1 VTWLFIAVTALW
13 TASSSALRA
22 PPLMLLGKYAPRS
35 SVPWL
40 SALSLFGL
48 GLAGA
53 ISPYLTI
60 TLRDLDPRIPFVVSS
75 VALALAT
82 LGIVWAERTLAK
94 VPTLRAVESSAP
106 PQAAPWM
113 LSFLFAVLLLGIGFQ
128 IHFSLNS
135 ASLFLRHTSADQLPY
150 LMPVF
155 WIGFNVLM
163 LPASL
168 ATRRFGG
175 LAVAAAGALLAAAA
189 ALAAYRSTNLN
200 VLLAMQ
206 FLAGGGWGCVLMSA
220 VSAALAIGHTGKEG
234 KMTGG
239 LFSLLALAAFA
250 RIAVLAIEL
259 HKDEAFASV
268 LTWAPVAAWGLAGVI
283 LLMLLPKQRK
293 AVVAAPA

>member
-1 VTWLFIAVTALW
+1 
-13 TASSSALRA
+13 
-22 PPLMLLGKYAPRS
+22 
-35 SVPWL
+35 
-40 SALSLFGL
+40 
-48 GLAGA
+48 
-53 ISPYLTI
+53 
-60 TLRDLDPRIPFVVSS
+60 

-94 VPTLRAVESSAP
+94 TPASLAAATSAP

-128 IHFSLNS
+128 IHFSLNT
-135 ASLFLRHTSADQLPY
+135 AALFLRHTSADQLPY

-163 LPASL
+163 LPASI
-168 ATRRFGG
+168 ATKRFGG
-175 LAVAAAGALLAAAA
+175 LAVAAFGAALAAAA
-189 ALAAYRSTNLN
+189 AFAAYRSSNLN
-200 VLLAMQ
+200 VLLTMQ

-250 RIAVLAIEL
+250 RIAVLAVEP
-259 HKDEAFASV
+259 HKDQAFASV
-268 LTWAPVAAWGLAGVI
+268 LTWAPVAAWGLAGLI

-293 AVVAAPA
+293 GAAAAPA

>member
-1 VTWLFIAVTALW
+1 
-13 TASSSALRA
+13 
-22 PPLMLLGKYAPRS
+22 
-35 SVPWL
+35 
-40 SALSLFGL
+40 
-48 GLAGA
+48 
-53 ISPYLTI
+53 
-60 TLRDLDPRIPFVVSS
+60 
-75 VALALAT
+75 
-82 LGIVWAERTLAK
+82 
-94 VPTLRAVESSAP
+94 
-106 PQAAPWM
+106 M

-135 ASLFLRHTSADQLPY
+135 ASLFLRHAKADQLPN

-168 ATRRFGG
+168 ATKRFGG
-175 LAVAAAGALLAAAA
+175 LTVAATGALLAAVGS
-189 ALAAYRSTNLN
+189 LAAYKAPDLN
-200 VLLAMQ
+200 TLIAMQ
-206 FLAGGGWGCVLMSA
+206 FIAGGGWGCVLMSA

-259 HKDEAFASV
+259 NKDPQLASV
-268 LTWAPVAAWGLAGVI
+268 LAWAPVAAWALAGVI

-293 AVVAAPA
+293 AALA